1 MGEQQRQLQRT
12 AIGHGYEP
20 IGQLRGLA
28 SEDLYIGLPIGG
40 AWAGRS
46 GAIGHSLGTCCGA
59 LDTGPGMGSGSG
71 VGVGMAIDC
80 RVLPPRMGNGMA
92 IDAGVL
98 LAPEWEPGW
107 QPAADSEPMAAVP
120 PHYSDVWSDADRDE
134 AYDVWPDND
143 TRTPNKTP
151 DGRRI
156 KTQRGGANERSHNG
170 HYKPKP
176 HN

>member
-20 IGQLRGLA
+20 IARLRGLA
-28 SEDLYIGLPIGG
+28 SEDLSIGG

-98 LAPEWEPGW
+98 LAPRMGTG
-107 QPAADSEPMAAVP
+107 MATGCGLRA
-120 PHYSDVWSDADRDE
+120 
-134 AYDVWPDND
+134 N
-143 TRTPNKTP
+143 
-151 DGRRI
+151 GC
-156 KTQRGGANERSHNG
+156 GATTLFGVCVRC
-170 HYKPKP
+170 
-176 HN
+176 

>member
-46 GAIGHSLGTCCGA
+46 GAIGHSLGTCCGV

-71 VGVGMAIDC
+71 VGMAIDC
-80 RVLPPRMGNGMA
+80 GVLAPSMGNGMA
-92 IDAGVL
+92 IDWGVL
-98 LAPEWEPGW
+98 VPRMGTGMATGCGLRANGCGATDAKCFGGLA
-107 QPAADSEPMAAVP
+107 S
-120 PHYSDVWSDADRDE
+120 Y
-134 AYDVWPDND
+134 
-143 TRTPNKTP
+143 
-151 DGRRI
+151 
-156 KTQRGGANERSHNG
+156 
-170 HYKPKP
+170 
-176 HN
+176 